1 MSFDTV
7 KAGTAYSETS
17 LLEYRYLKGHVQSGL
32 QCAARNTT
40 FDFYILTIPA

>member
-17 LLEYRYLKGHVQSGL
+17 FFEYRYLKGHVKSGL

-40 FDFYILTIPA
+40 FDFYILTIAA